1 MKILLERSLFTFIL
15 LAFAGLLTYCGDY
28 GEDYKGEDENE
39 TVAAGDSAN
48 AANAY
53 PRDEVRE
60 PEEVNVSAEDDE
72 YELPMETE
80 AAVSLMEKRQILAL
94 LRRQKTNMLDRIEE
108 LEDLPG
114 DASDNTVVRGDID
127 KLRLYV
133 DKLDKEI
140 VDVRKADV
148 GSMQAAA
155 ESALAA
161 VKGAGALM
169 QTPNIRIDRGF

>member
-1 MKILLERSLFTFIL
+1 MKIFLERSLFVFAL
-15 LAFAGLLTYCGDY
+15 LTFAGILTYCGGY
-28 GEDYKGEDENE
+28 GEDYKGENE
-39 TVAAGDSAN
+39 AAEATDSTN
-48 AANAY
+48 TANAY
-53 PRDEVRE
+53 PRDEVRDDTNLE
-60 PEEVNVSAEDDE
+60 AEDAE
-72 YELPMETE
+72 YDLPIE
-80 AAVSLMEKRQILAL
+80 AGEAVSLMEKRKILAL
-94 LRRQKTNMLDRIEE
+94 LRRQKTSVLDRIEE

-140 VDVRKADV
+140 VDVRKANA

-155 ESALAA
+155 KSALAA

-169 QTPNIRIDRGF
+169 QTPNMRIDRGF